1 MSQMSAPTMKRPGGV
16 MVIAALLFIAA
27 LFNLWL
33 GILAILSTFGD
44 NPTITDWQ
52 GTEHSIPGSVLII
65 NGILWLLMGLIYF
78 WIMRLTLVGSASAQL
93 ILTFFVV
100 INIVFALFRLP
111 EGFLAIALNL
121 IVLLL
126 IYTKSAKEWFSQ
138 NP

>member
-16 MVIAALLFIAA
+16 MVIAALLFVAA

-33 GILAILSTFGD
+33 GILAILATLGD

-52 GTEHSIPGSVLII
+52 GVEHSVPGSVLII
-65 NGILWLLMGLIYF
+65 NGILWLLMGFIYF

-93 ILTFFVV
+93 ILTFFAV

-111 EGFLAIALNL
+111 EGWLAIGLNI

>member
-16 MVIAALLFIAA
+16 MVIAALLFVAA

-33 GILAILSTFGD
+33 GILAILSTLGD

-52 GTEHSIPGSVLII
+52 GVEHSVPGSVLII
-65 NGILWLLMGLIYF
+65 NGILWLLMGFIYF

-93 ILTFFVV
+93 ILTFFAV

-111 EGFLAIALNL
+111 EGWLAIGLNI